1 MKPTNSPT
9 QGQSSLRTKQVE
21 TGLWDNFSHSKIIF
35 RGLGLI
41 FYRKHH
47 QSLTRVTKSYLLALG
62 TTQISSFFT
71 KHRTKLLTR
80 QTGNYPV
87 TCFGSKPSRITL
99 VESSIINTSYQ
110 KLPVINKLKI
120 SPRRDSNSRTNT
132 SCIRGLPLVHRGDL
146 HRTSKTTLNT
156 N

>member
-1 MKPTNSPT
+1 MGRCCCCCSHVITHRYNAVRGHRTGSNTWCSP
-9 QGQSSLRTKQVE
+9 
-21 TGLWDNFSHSKIIF
+21 
-35 RGLGLI
+35 RGYVLMVTH
-41 FYRKHH
+41 RK
-47 QSLTRVTKSYLLALG
+47 SLTRVTKSYLLALG